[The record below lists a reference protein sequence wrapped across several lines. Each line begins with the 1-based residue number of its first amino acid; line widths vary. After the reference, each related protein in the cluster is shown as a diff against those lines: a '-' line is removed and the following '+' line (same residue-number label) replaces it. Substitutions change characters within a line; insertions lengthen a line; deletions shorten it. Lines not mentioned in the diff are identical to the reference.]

1 MARSSSPASAMSI
14 DVTVIGG
21 AGHVGLPL
29 ALGFASKGMRVLVYD
44 INPESLA
51 IIGRGKL
58 PFVEYGAEPLL
69 EQALADKTLLL
80 SSDPADIP
88 VGGTLVIT
96 IGTPVDEFLNP
107 VYDSV
112 IGCIDTLLPKITDD
126 SLLILRSTV
135 FPGTT
140 QWLDRYLKSHGKTPK
155 LAFCPERVVQGH
167 ATRELSEVP
176 QLVSATT
183 PAAEEAARKLFSRI
197 NPTLVPLEPMEAEFA
212 KLFSNAYRYIH
223 FAVTN
228 ELFMIASSAGVDY
241 HRVLDGM
248 TQDYPR
254 AQFIPRPGYAAG
266 PCLFKDTM
274 QLAAFSK
281 NQFGLGHAAM
291 LVNEGLVLY
300 VVDAIRR
307 KHKLETMTVG
317 ILGMA
322 FKADI
327 DDTRASL
334 SYKMKNTLKMHA
346 GRVLTTDPFVP
357 RDLDEDI
364 LPLETVLKESDLL
377 VLCAPHSA
385 YKDLDVGNKPL
396 VDIWRFAGDGTL

>member
-1 MARSSSPASAMSI
+1 MARSSAASAAPI

-29 ALGFASKGMRVLVYD
+29 ALGFASAGLRVLVYD
-44 INPESLA
+44 INPEALA
-51 IIGRGKL
+51 VIGQGRL

-69 EQALADKTLLL
+69 KKALADRSLLL
-80 SSDPADIP
+80 SSNMDDVP

-112 IGCIDTLLPKITDD
+112 IDCIDALLPKITDE

-140 QWLDRYLKSHGKTPK
+140 QWLERYLKSHGKTPK

-167 ATRELSEVP
+167 ATKELSEVP
-176 QLVSATT
+176 QLISATT
-183 PAAEEAARKLFSRI
+183 PAAEDAAKRLFAKI
-197 NPTLVPLEPMEAEFA
+197 NPTLVPMVPMEAEFA

-228 ELFMIASSAGVDY
+228 ELFMIAASAGVDY
-241 HRVLDGM
+241 HRILDGM

-254 AQFIPRPGYAAG
+254 AQFIPRPGFAAG

-334 SYKMKNTLKMHA
+334 SYKMKNALKMHA
-346 GRVLTTDPFVP
+346 KRVVTTDPFVP
-357 RDLDEDI
+357 ATLDKEI
-364 LPLETVLKESDLL
+364 LPLESVLAESDLL
-377 VLCAPHSA
+377 VLCAPHTA
-385 YKDLDVGNKPL
+385 YKNLDVGNKPL
-396 VDIWRFAGDGTL
+396 VDIWRFVGDGTL

>member
-1 MARSSSPASAMSI
+1 MAQAPAKSDI
-14 DVTVIGG
+14 DVTIIGG

-29 ALGFASKGMRVLVYD
+29 ALAFAETGMKVLIQDLNEVGMRTIASGV
-44 INPESLA
+44 
-51 IIGRGKL
+51 L
-58 PFVEYGAEPLL
+58 PFTEYGAEPLL
-69 EQALADKTLLL
+69 KDALAKKRLAFSTKTE
-80 SSDPADIP
+80 DIP
-88 VGGTLVIT
+88 IGGTLVIT

-107 VYDSV
+107 VYDAV
-112 IGCIDTLLPKITDD
+112 IDCMEALLPQITDSTLLV
-126 SLLILRSTV
+126 LRSTV
-135 FPGTT
+135 YPGTT
-140 QWLDRYLKSHGKTPK
+140 DWLDRYLRGRGKKP
-155 LAFCPERVVQGH
+155 LIAFCPERVVQGYASQEIH
-167 ATRELSEVP
+167 EVP
-176 QLVSATT
+176 QIVSGTSPQAVERARALFAPLNDKLVTMI
-183 PAAEEAARKLFSRI
+183 PK
-197 NPTLVPLEPMEAEFA
+197 EAEFA

-223 FAVTN
+223 FAIAN
-228 ELFMIASSAGVDY
+228 ELYMIATSAGVDY
-241 HRVLDGM
+241 HRIMDGM

-254 AQFIPRPGYAAG
+254 AKSIPRPGFTAG

-307 KHKLETMTVG
+307 NHKIEDMTVG

-346 GRVLTTDPFVP
+346 KKVLTTDPFVTT
-357 RDLDEDI
+357 DEELRPVD
-364 LPLETVLKESDLL
+364 EVLRESDLL
-377 VLCAPHSA
+377 VLCTPHTD
-385 YKDLDVGNKPL
+385 YKGLDLGNKP
-396 VDIWRFAGDGTL
+396 VIDIWRFIGDGQL